1 MKYWVYINDKVTGPF
16 TADKLV
22 TLTGF
27 TPDTLIC
34 SEDAANSGN
43 QEWVKAS
50 NIFEFEQ
57 PAPVEPAPAVA
68 PAPVAAATPT
78 PAASDATTAA
88 LLAKLD
94 ALTNQLTS
102 LQSKMEGMQTK
113 LDESLATQQKMA
125 EEAAQRVDALSEQ
138 MTQFSSTPQVSSEE
152 NMGEIAEENLDGN
165 SENEDFLSS
174 AEETTSKTSTQVPLG
189 ATKTMDLTLPPEP
202 TENEPAATTTESG
215 NEDNLLGGGDDEV
228 LSSALDSL
236 HSHPKVQT
244 QEEKESTFQDL
255 LTPVQAE
262 ALAREAKANQE
273 KAKTEQKKEEVLAEF
288 TAAKE
293 QSEDVVDQVIKEKE
307 EDENKKS
314 MTMRWLSAGAAVLA
328 GAVGLKKKSEPAK
341 EETPAEKVEEK
352 GEPVKLSEETA
363 EPAAE
368 PTEQPAESAQL
379 DALHP
384 QEAASLSEAPS
395 EEPVLSG
402 QPEQEKPADLEGIS
416 ATEVEQAQQTAPAE
430 EDQPQEKQTLD
441 FDNPQDSPALSIAPD
456 PVQPTQVEEISATEP
471 EPQMQ
476 EVGQPTAEEVAPQ
489 PASQTKVG
497 EELQGA
503 VANQTAMPSLGD
515 EARDIEQAKE
525 ETNEEPVQELVP
537 NAKMEK
543 PDEIISE
550 ADLKDAFSE
559 NKAKEDASV
568 EQLFGLAS
576 AGAAVAASVASEE
589 QSTAPRS
596 DNLPSLDQAEINAP
610 VPQQENKVNDP
621 TEIELKAGSTY
632 LISDFV
638 PPALA
643 SGANA
648 TQATD
653 SQFGNLNASKKE
665 DSFELQEIVTHPAV
679 KPNDDGK
686 ENKSGTDVSD
696 VTVSQIVLENTIKA
710 KRGAALDIKTVPM
723 VPEPAQSDRL
733 QVEGMDDINTQHD
746 IKSADIEPAG
756 KGARMFVGLLAILLL
771 LGLIYGMMAFMN
783 WIPPQFNLLA
793 KPQQTTAEQQD
804 AQLSEM
810 LGENTM
816 PVQTVDEN
824 TPVGVESSQ
833 DAILAEVKNYMLPNG
848 MTLQSF
854 IEAKHPAAVSLITW
868 DISTAVDP
876 DNYSIL
882 VKVPPENPQSFKI
895 SYRFNYNAVT
905 KALDPTISD
914 AKNLLDAAKPVIIE
928 VADKDVKDF
937 MAINDSLEQLSY
949 LAPCLQSQA
958 DVLKGYTSCVCEQND
973 QKAIAI
979 FRNWKSILAKH
990 PQWTPDATLNWFE
1003 KKDGKIVRTKAIGL
1017 KAVNSILQ
1025 ATESCVK

>member
-57 PAPVEPAPAVA
+57 PAPVEPA

-262 ALAREAKANQE
+262 ALAKEAKANQE

-503 VANQTAMPSLGD
+503 MANQTAMPSLGD
-515 EARDIEQAKE
+515 EAAEIAKATE
-525 ETNEEPVQELVP
+525 EKNEEPVQELVP

-576 AGAAVAASVASEE
+576 AGAAVAA
-589 QSTAPRS
+589 R
-596 DNLPSLDQAEINAP
+596 
-610 VPQQENKVNDP
+610 K
-621 TEIELKAGSTY
+621 
-632 LISDFV
+632 
-638 PPALA
+638 
-643 SGANA
+643 
-648 TQATD
+648 
-653 SQFGNLNASKKE
+653 LN
-665 DSFELQEIVTHPAV
+665 
-679 KPNDDGK
+679 
-686 ENKSGTDVSD
+686 
-696 VTVSQIVLENTIKA
+696 
-710 KRGAALDIKTVPM
+710 
-723 VPEPAQSDRL
+723 
-733 QVEGMDDINTQHD
+733 
-746 IKSADIEPAG
+746 
-756 KGARMFVGLLAILLL
+756 
-771 LGLIYGMMAFMN
+771 
-783 WIPPQFNLLA
+783 
-793 KPQQTTAEQQD
+793 
-804 AQLSEM
+804 
-810 LGENTM
+810 
-816 PVQTVDEN
+816 
-824 TPVGVESSQ
+824 
-833 DAILAEVKNYMLPNG
+833 
-848 MTLQSF
+848 
-854 IEAKHPAAVSLITW
+854 
-868 DISTAVDP
+868 
-876 DNYSIL
+876 
-882 VKVPPENPQSFKI
+882 
-895 SYRFNYNAVT
+895 
-905 KALDPTISD
+905 
-914 AKNLLDAAKPVIIE
+914 
-928 VADKDVKDF
+928 
-937 MAINDSLEQLSY
+937 
-949 LAPCLQSQA
+949 
-958 DVLKGYTSCVCEQND
+958 
-973 QKAIAI
+973 
-979 FRNWKSILAKH
+979 
-990 PQWTPDATLNWFE
+990 
-1003 KKDGKIVRTKAIGL
+1003 
-1017 KAVNSILQ
+1017 
-1025 ATESCVK
+1025 

>member
-57 PAPVEPAPAVA
+57 PAPAAPAPAPAVEPAPATAAA
-68 PAPVAAATPT
+68 PASVAT
-78 PAASDATTAA
+78 DAVTAA

-94 ALTNQLTS
+94 ALTNQLTT

-138 MTQFSSTPQVSSEE
+138 VTHLSAAQQTSSKESDEIEE
-152 NMGEIAEENLDGN
+152 ANLDDN
-165 SENEDFLSS
+165 SENEDFISS
-174 AEETTSKTSTQVPLG
+174 AEETANKTSTQVPLG
-189 ATKTMDLTLPPEP
+189 TAKTMDLTLPPEN
-202 TENEPAATTTESG
+202 TEKEPSESTS
-215 NEDNLLGGGDDEV
+215 ESSSEENLLGNGDEEV

-236 HSHPKVQT
+236 HNTKIQT

-262 ALAREAKANQE
+262 ALAKEAKANQE
-273 KAKTEQKKEEVLAEF
+273 KAKAEQEKEEVLAEF

-293 QSEDVVDQVIKEKE
+293 QADVVDQVIKEKE
-307 EDENKKS
+307 EDESKKS

-328 GAVGLKKKSEPAK
+328 GAVGLKKKSDAAK
-341 EETPAEKVEEK
+341 EETSSEKK
-352 GEPVKLSEETA
+352 DEPVKLA
-363 EPAAE
+363 EDSTTQAAEQTEQPAAE
-368 PTEQPAESAQL
+368 PAQL

-384 QEAASLSEAPS
+384 QEAVALSGEPS
-395 EEPVLSG
+395 EEPVLSE

-416 ATEVEQAQQTAPAE
+416 AAEAEQARQDVPTE
-430 EDQPQEKQTLD
+430 EEQPQEKQTLD

-456 PVQPTQVEEISATEP
+456 PAQPSQAEEISTVEP
-471 EPQMQ
+471 EQQMQ
-476 EVGQPTAEEVAPQ
+476 AVDQPTAEEAAPQ
-489 PASQTKVG
+489 PVSQTKIG
-497 EELQGA
+497 EELQAA
-503 VANQTAMPSLGD
+503 VANQAVMPSLGD
-515 EARDIEQAKE
+515 EAREIEKAAQGDS
-525 ETNEEPVQELVP
+525 TEEPVQELVP
-537 NAKMEK
+537 DAKMEK
-543 PDEIISE
+543 PDDIISE

-559 NKAKEDASV
+559 SKAKEDSSV

-576 AGAAVAASVASEE
+576 AGAAVAASVAADE
-589 QSTAPRS
+589 QSAAPQP
-596 DNLPSLDQAEINAP
+596 DNLPSLDQAEVNAS
-610 VPQQENKVNDP
+610 VPQENKANDP

-638 PPALA
+638 PPVLA
-643 SGANA
+643 SGAKNVQSPDPQLVDTNA
-648 TQATD
+648 D
-653 SQFGNLNASKKE
+653 KKE
-665 DSFELQEIVTHPAV
+665 DDDFELQEIVTHPAV
-679 KPNDDGK
+679 NPDDDGK
-686 ENKSGTDVSD
+686 ENKGVEASD

-733 QVEGMDDINTQHD
+733 QIDGMDDINTQHD
-746 IKSADIEPAG
+746 IKSADVEPAG

-771 LGLIYGMMAFMN
+771 LSLIYGMMAFMN

-793 KPQQTTAEQQD
+793 KPQQTAEEQQE
-804 AQLSEM
+804 AQLNEM
-810 LGENTM
+810 LGEDTM

-824 TPVGVESSQ
+824 MPVGVENSQ
-833 DAILAEVKNYMLPNG
+833 EAILEEVKNYMLPNG
-848 MTLQSF
+848 MTLKAF
-854 IEAKHPAAVSLITW
+854 IESKHPAATELITW
-868 DISTAVDP
+868 EISTAVDP
-876 DNYSIL
+876 DNYSVL

-914 AKNLLDAAKPVIIE
+914 AKNLLDSAQPAIVYIDN
-928 VADKDVKDF
+928 ADVKDF
-937 MAINDSLEQLSY
+937 LTIKNSIDELSY
-949 LAPCLQSQA
+949 LSSCLQAQT
-958 DVLKGYTSCVCEQND
+958 DVFKGYQSCVCEKND

-979 FRNWKSILAKH
+979 LQNWKDILAKH
-990 PQWTPDATLNWFE
+990 PQWPAYATLNWME
-1003 KKDGKIVRTKAIGL
+1003 KKDGKVVQTHAVGL
-1017 KAVNSILQ
+1017 QAVNSILQ
-1025 ATESCVK
+1025 STKTCI